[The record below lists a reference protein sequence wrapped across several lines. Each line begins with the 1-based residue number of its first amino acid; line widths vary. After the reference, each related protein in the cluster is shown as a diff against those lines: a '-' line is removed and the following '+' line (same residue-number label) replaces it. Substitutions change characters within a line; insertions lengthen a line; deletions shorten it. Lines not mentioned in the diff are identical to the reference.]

1 MSRRLVPLTHDLH
14 GLGLLERWPGGPAV
28 ALEAIVLE
36 VAVAGEEMAMV
47 VLREVVLMVL
57 ARPQT

>member
-1 MSRRLVPLTHDLH
+1 
-14 GLGLLERWPGGPAV
+14 V